1 MTPYYDNDE
10 IYAELKRTYDE
21 IGEILGSFSDRHL
34 NCGPWEINYC
44 CLFDDLKELPER
56 LRPLVADLDR
66 LEEELSYD
74 GQTQPDPDLAV
85 DDPIFWGE
93 EG

>member
-34 NCGPWEINYC
+34 NCGASDINYSR
-44 CLFDDLKELPER
+44 LFDDLKELPER

-66 LEEELSYD
+66 LEEELSFD
-74 GQTQPDPDLAV
+74 GPSGPDPDRAV
-85 DDPIFWGE
+85 DDPLFW
-93 EG
+93 EGSG